1 VLHERSPARHPLNI
15 TALLEKI
22 FDSDIISFMVPLAD
36 GTLVQ
41 TGVVGQDGAV
51 GALQALEG
59 RLYPSKIVVQVPSTA
74 AVIDAD
80 QFSEIAQVA
89 PVALSFILGHE
100 QSFFAEV
107 QQSAAC
113 NAVHTVRERMC

>member
-1 VLHERSPARHPLNI
+1 V
-15 TALLEKI
+15 TALAEPLEPI
-22 FDSDIISFMVPLAD
+22 RRVYFPYSGIISFMVPLAD

-59 RLYPSKIVVQVPSTA
+59 RVSPSKIVVQVPSRA

-89 PVALSFILGHE
+89 PVARSFILSHE
-100 QSFFAEV
+100 L
-107 QQSAAC
+107 
-113 NAVHTVRERMC
+113 